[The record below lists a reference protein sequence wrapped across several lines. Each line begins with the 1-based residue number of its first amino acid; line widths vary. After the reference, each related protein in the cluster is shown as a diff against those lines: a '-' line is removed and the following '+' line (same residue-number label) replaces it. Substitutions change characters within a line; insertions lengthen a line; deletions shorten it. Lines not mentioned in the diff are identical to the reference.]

1 MPNQSQLQQGSPQ
14 VVALGGVVFDI
25 IGSVSDKTLPHLPS
39 GEPDMA
45 NILGRKLKASG
56 PIVPNVGGGAANV
69 AVNLKHQGL
78 RSAILGRLADDLFGN
93 WVQAQLSTMEID
105 LRLLQV
111 QHVPENAPSDYPL
124 TTGISQ
130 VISLEGFDRTIN
142 TWKGAGDDLKLGEV
156 NWELLAQAQG
166 LYISNFTSLQHP
178 DFLAQVVEKARTGN
192 VAIAFNPGKSQI
204 SQGIGALGDV
214 LQRLD
219 ILSVNLG
226 EAQDLAGVSHDT
238 PVDTC
243 LKALH
248 QSGPKVILIT
258 DGKRGA
264 YAYDGTTRYH
274 APVYSTTVKSTL
286 GAGDC
291 FGSTFMAAYLEA
303 PTDIPRALL
312 RASANAASVVSQVGA
327 QVGLLSPEEIDRWI
341 AEQPDVSVETYALS

>member
-1 MPNQSQLQQGSPQ
+1 MPNQSQLQQSPPE

-25 IGSVSDKTLPHLPS
+25 IGSVSDKTLPHLSS

-56 PIVPNVGGGAANV
+56 PIVPTVGGGAANV
-69 AVNLKHQGL
+69 AVNLKRQGL
-78 RSAILGRLADDLFGN
+78 QSAILGRLADDLFGN
-93 WVQAQLSTMEID
+93 WVQAQLQNMEID

-111 QHVPENAPSDYPL
+111 QHIPENAPADYPL

-142 TWKGAGDDLKLGEV
+142 TWKGAGDDLKLEEV
-156 NWELLAQAQG
+156 NWALLAKARG
-166 LYISNFTSLQHP
+166 LYISNFTSLHHP
-178 DFLAQVVEKARTGN
+178 DFLVQVVSKARRED
-192 VAIAFNPGKSQI
+192 VIIAFNPGKGQI
-204 SQGIGALGDV
+204 GQGLSALSDV
-214 LQRLD
+214 LQQLD
-219 ILSVNLG
+219 VLSVNLG
-226 EAQDLAGVSHDT
+226 EAQDLAGVPHDT

-243 LKALH
+243 LKKLH

-264 YAYDGTTRYH
+264 YGYDGTTRYY
-274 APVYSTTVKSTL
+274 APVYNTTVKSTL

-291 FGSTFMAAYLEA
+291 FGSTFMAAYLED
-303 PTDIPRALL
+303 PTNIPRALL

-341 AEQPDVSVETYALS
+341 AEQPGVSVESSVLS